1 MAELL
6 NYPILILI
14 LILQMTIGRNVQL
27 IGGATDFILLWLICW
42 GLQKQGKNVWYGA
55 IFSGLIL
62 SFASAIPWYASFF
75 ECLLAAGLSRFFSKR
90 FWQNPL
96 IALFIVTFIAAIVS
110 NFAVYTALRITG
122 TSLDWNTALIR
133 IIVPSVFLDLLL
145 SLPIYA
151 IVHDM
156 SRWVYK
162 QRSSDD

>member
-14 LILQMTIGRNVQL
+14 LIIQMTIGRNVQL
-27 IGGATDFILLWLICW
+27 IGGAADFILLWLICW

-62 SFASAIPWYASFF
+62 SFASAIPWYASVF

-90 FWQNPL
+90 SWQNPL
-96 IALFIVTFIAAIVS
+96 IALFIVTFISAVVS
-110 NFAVYTALRITG
+110 NFAVFVSLRISG
-122 TSLDWNTALIR
+122 SNLIWKTSLIHV
-133 IIVPSVFLDLLL
+133 IVPSVFLDLLL
-145 SLPIYA
+145 ALPIYI

-162 QRSSDD
+162 KRMSDE